1 MTAIDLRSALDYS
14 LETSK
19 TFRAKSV
26 VCWGS
31 VGSGKTSIAV
41 NLSFELANLGHRV
54 CLIDA
59 DTYHPSVAALLALT
73 SPGGAL
79 TAILRLARQQRL
91 SNEEFARLSKKID
104 FAGGSVWVIPGIN
117 ALARWSEVD
126 DISLAA
132 LSQELGK
139 KFDIL
144 IFDVATHTQS
154 GLVDALS
161 GKERNQAT
169 NHLLS
174 SADIVLANFLAD
186 PVGVNRFLFDLRSAG
201 REVLPVA
208 NRVRPGVIGRN
219 PVGQLKGILEQ
230 TTEQKLF
237 SDISEDEGFDVLL
250 QSTRPLLLQGRSS
263 KAQQGLRKLAK
274 EIVSLLER

>member
-1 MTAIDLRSALDYS
+1 M
-14 LETSK
+14 
-19 TFRAKSV
+19 
-26 VCWGS
+26 
-31 VGSGKTSIAV
+31 
-41 NLSFELANLGHRV
+41 
-54 CLIDA
+54 
-59 DTYHPSVAALLALT
+59 
-73 SPGGAL
+73 
-79 TAILRLARQQRL
+79 
-91 SNEEFARLSKKID
+91 
-104 FAGGSVWVIPGIN
+104 WVIPGIN

-144 IFDVATHTQS
+144 LFDVATHTQS
-154 GLVDALS
+154 GLIDALS

-174 SADIVLANFLAD
+174 CADIVLASFLAD